1 MSLEDLLG
9 ISFLEKQATAVAST
23 AGLPEDQTK
32 FVFCLLVAY
41 PLAYLFSKLP
51 NNPTLKVRGLLKLD

>member
-9 ISFLEKQATAVAST
+9 ITFLEEQAKNVAAS

-51 NNPTLKVRGLLKLD
+51 NNPTLKVS